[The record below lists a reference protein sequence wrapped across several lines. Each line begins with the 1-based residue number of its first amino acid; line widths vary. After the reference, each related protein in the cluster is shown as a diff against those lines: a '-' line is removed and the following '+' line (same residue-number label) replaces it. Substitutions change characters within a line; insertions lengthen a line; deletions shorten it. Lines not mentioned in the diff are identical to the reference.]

1 MDRYRQE
8 LIAEIAGPLLHLA
21 KTIAA
26 LESRVADARDKKEYR
41 RHDILRGQLLNTI
54 SLWNDKVSRIRD
66 HDGAQVASEVVDY
79 VQSRQL

>member
-8 LIAEIAGPLLHLA
+8 LIAEIAEPLLDLA

-26 LESRVADARDKKEYR
+26 LESRVADARDKDEYR

-54 SLWNDKVSRIRD
+54 SLWNGKVSRIRD
-66 HDGAQVASEVVDY
+66 RDGAQVASEVVDY